1 MVRSFPPFETV
12 ASIRVKM
19 ASSAAGFLV
28 FPFAGDDT
36 VAAAAGG
43 SSPSPGEEEDGGGG
57 GGRAGEG
64 VGIGPR
70 KQCERL
76 SENCGEACKAK

>member
-12 ASIRVKM
+12 ASIKVNT
-19 ASSAAGFLV
+19 ASSAAGF
-28 FPFAGDDT
+28 FPLLELGEI
-36 VAAAAGG
+36 AALG
-43 SSPSPGEEEDGGGG
+43 SSSPGEEEGG